1 MNEKLEK
8 IKKLGQKSIWK
19 SLLLNLIFLLVF
31 LIIFNPDYEVRDD
44 NMMKEIAAGAR
55 GTYNSYLVFINII
68 IGKILTT
75 LYTIIPGVEWYSIVQ
90 TGIIF
95 FAFVIL
101 AWMVYDRWG
110 TSWGTGINCATLGF
124 WL

>member
-68 IGKILTT
+68 IGKNTYDIVYNHSGCGMVFYRTDRNYLFC
-75 LYTIIPGVEWYSIVQ
+75 ICNSCMDGV
-90 TGIIF
+90 
-95 FAFVIL
+95 
-101 AWMVYDRWG
+101 
-110 TSWGTGINCATLGF
+110 
-124 WL
+124 

>member
-1 MNEKLEK
+1 ME
-8 IKKLGQKSIWK
+8 

-31 LIIFNPDYEVRDD
+31 LIIFNPDYEVRVI

-75 LYTIIPGVEWYSIVQ
+75 LYTIIPGVEWYSIVS
-90 TGIIF
+90 
-95 FAFVIL
+95 
-101 AWMVYDRWG
+101 DRNYLFCICNSCMDG
-110 TSWGTGINCATLGF
+110 V
-124 WL
+124 

>member
-55 GTYNSYLVFINII
+55 GTYNSYLVFINISLEKYLRHCI
-68 IGKILTT
+68 QSFRVWNGILSYRQE
-75 LYTIIPGVEWYSIVQ
+75 LS
-90 TGIIF
+90 F
-95 FAFVIL
+95 L
-101 AWMVYDRWG
+101 H
-110 TSWGTGINCATLGF
+110 L
-124 WL
+124 

>member
-95 FAFVIL
+95 FAFVISC
-101 AWMVYDRWG
+101 MDGV
-110 TSWGTGINCATLGF
+110 
-124 WL
+124 